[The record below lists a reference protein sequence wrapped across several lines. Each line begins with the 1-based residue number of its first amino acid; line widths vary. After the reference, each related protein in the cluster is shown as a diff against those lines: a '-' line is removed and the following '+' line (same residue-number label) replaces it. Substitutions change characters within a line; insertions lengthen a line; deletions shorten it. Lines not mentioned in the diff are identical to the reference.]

1 MPRPPKKR
9 NIKNIPEIK
18 FFKPAGI
25 PMKNLEEVNLRM
37 EEVEAIRLKDIK
49 ELTQQECAERMN
61 ISRPT
66 FQRILTSARKKI
78 AEALIQ
84 GKAIRFKGGDY
95 KLVSGSYKCSSC
107 GEIINISTSQNYSGP
122 GRGGRGRGP
131 KWMNPDSCPKCDQF
145 SLQYIDK
152 YEANDDSNNQDT

>member
-25 PMKNLEEVNLRM
+25 PMRNLSEVNLRM

-49 ELTQQECAERMN
+49 ELTQQECSEKMN
-61 ISRPT
+61 VSRPT

-78 AEALIQ
+78 AKALLK

-95 KLVSGSYKCSSC
+95 KLVSGKYKCSNC
-107 GEIINISTSQNYSGP
+107 GEIINISSSSPYSGS

-131 KWMNPDSCPKCDQF
+131 GWRNRHSCPNCEQF
-145 SLQYIDK
+145 SLQYI
-152 YEANDDSNNQDT
+152 ENEDSNKARE